1 MNYKIKERI
10 LKNLLIEITK
20 KYDYMINEYKARNIQ
35 SEETLLTDFLT
46 SLLNRDGFK
55 KILLE
60 LSKLSSI
67 EKKSIAVVTLDL
79 DNFKIINTSYGY
91 EIGDL
96 FLKEIGNLLKS
107 ISRSNWTVARIGGD
121 EFGISIYGI
130 KFNEILYE
138 VERIKS
144 VIENF
149 KFKVGDSYLS
159 TTVSVGVSI
168 FSPDSDTD
176 ILSVLNKAEVGIYQ
190 SKTRGKNIA
199 TFSSEDIQ
207 EKLKNLEEM
216 KNMILY
222 ALNNKEAVRVY
233 IQPIVSLK
241 KDEIIGGELL
251 LRIRYRDRIVPA
263 IQFIESSIFFG
274 LLPKLEKIQLDKF
287 LSSKEIRKLKGKFIF
302 INRHIKSGHLKNIRS
317 LIDKLSYHKREI
329 SGINFVIEI
338 TENSFVENFSSLKDI
353 VAYAKKKD
361 VMFAVDDFGAGF
373 ASFGYVSKIPVDII
387 KIDGSIINE
396 CISDKKHQAIVKA
409 ISILS
414 RELKMKT
421 VAEFIDCK
429 EKLEKC
435 SVFDIDY
442 GQGFYF
448 NQPIE
453 LEEFI
458 KLL

>member
-10 LKNLLIEITK
+10 LKNLLVEITK
-20 KYDYMINEYKARNIQ
+20 KYDYMINEYKAKDSQ
-35 SEETLLTDFLT
+35 SEEKLLTDYLT

-55 KILLE
+55 KTLLE
-60 LSKLSSI
+60 LSKLSSL
-67 EKKSIAVVTLDL
+67 EEKSIAVITLDL

-96 FLKEIGNLLKS
+96 FLKEIGKLLKS

-121 EFGISIYGI
+121 EFGIAIYGI
-130 KFNEILYE
+130 KFNEILFE

-144 VIENF
+144 RIENF
-149 KFKVGDSYLS
+149 RFKVGDSYLS

-168 FSPDSDTD
+168 YSPDSDTD
-176 ILSVLNKAEVGIYQ
+176 ILSVLNKAEVSTYQ
-190 SKTRGKNIA
+190 SKTKGKNIA

-207 EKLKNLEEM
+207 EKLKDLEEK
-216 KNMILY
+216 KNIIVH
-222 ALNNKEAVRVY
+222 AINNKDAIKVY
-233 IQPIVSLK
+233 VQPIVSLK
-241 KDEIIGGELL
+241 KNEIIGGELL
-251 LRIRYRDRIVPA
+251 LRIEYRGKIIPA
-263 IQFIESSIFFG
+263 VDFIESSIFFG

-287 LSSKEIRKLKGKFIF
+287 LTSGSIKKLRGRYIF
-302 INRHIKSGHLKNIRS
+302 INRHIKAGQLKNIKS
-317 LIDKLSYHKREI
+317 LIDELSYHKKEI

-338 TENSFVENFSSLKDI
+338 TENSFVENFSYLKDI
-353 VAYAKKKD
+353 VHYAKKRD
-361 VMFAVDDFGAGF
+361 ILFAVDDFGAGF
-373 ASFGYVSKIPVDII
+373 ASFGYVSKVPIDII

-414 RELKMKT
+414 RELDMKT
-421 VAEFIDCK
+421 VAEFIDSID
-429 EKLEKC
+429 KLKKC
-435 SVFDIDY
+435 TVFDIDY

-448 NQPIE
+448 NRPLE
-453 LEEFI
+453 LEDFL